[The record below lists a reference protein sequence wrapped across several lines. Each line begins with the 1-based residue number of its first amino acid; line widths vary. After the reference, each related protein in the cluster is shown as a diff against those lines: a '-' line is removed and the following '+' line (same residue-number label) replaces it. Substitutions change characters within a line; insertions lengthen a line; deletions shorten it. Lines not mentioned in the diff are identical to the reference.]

1 MNWKKTLLFISTAIG
16 TTTLAFHVINKFI
29 FNASDEHSEED
40 ESNYYNWKFGNIY
53 YKKEGTGSPVLLIH
67 DLNHYSSSMEWD
79 KVIGT
84 LSKEHTVYT
93 IDLLGCGKSDKP
105 AITYTCYLYVQLL
118 TDFIRDIIGEKTDIV
133 ATGASASFVTAACQN
148 IADQI
153 DHIILVCPESTHAL
167 AKVKIHEVLTRKNR
181 YKRLVF
187 ILVLFSLVL
196 LVGILGFGLT
206 KEKEKKVQKT
216 EQFVSSQKVVLVN
229 GGCENMQTNPLKE
242 ETDEQMIK
250 AVKDYYTEK
259 KADTEFVEMYDHFK
273 IYTKS
278 GKYKDTYVAFVRYDM
293 KIKDIYTEVP
303 GLGTLYVKKDSQGN
317 YQITQ
322 QVKKKEIREYINRIA
337 EHEDVQALMNQ
348 THESYQKAVG
358 SDALLKEALDDLKD
372 AYENSIGN

>member
-167 AKVKIHEVLTRKNR
+167 AKAPNHKSKLS
-181 YKRLVF
+181 
-187 ILVLFSLVL
+187 LFSSFLH
-196 LVGILGFGLT
+196 I
-206 KEKEKKVQKT
+206 
-216 EQFVSSQKVVLVN
+216 VS
-229 GGCENMQTNPLKE
+229 TP
-242 ETDEQMIK
+242 
-250 AVKDYYTEK
+250 
-259 KADTEFVEMYDHFK
+259 
-273 IYTKS
+273 
-278 GKYKDTYVAFVRYDM
+278 
-293 KIKDIYTEVP
+293 
-303 GLGTLYVKKDSQGN
+303 
-317 YQITQ
+317 
-322 QVKKKEIREYINRIA
+322 
-337 EHEDVQALMNQ
+337 
-348 THESYQKAVG
+348 
-358 SDALLKEALDDLKD
+358 
-372 AYENSIGN
+372 

>member
-167 AKVKIHEVLTRKNR
+167 AKAPNHKLKLLAKIINIPIYGT
-181 YKRLVF
+181 F
-187 ILVLFSLVL
+187 IYN
-196 LVGILGFGLT
+196 VGARNTALSDSAECKYLYASILGHYTTVNVAHCLEGLT
-206 KEKEKKVQKT
+206 TSIAVITGKNAPET
-216 EQFVSSQKVVLVN
+216 SQK
-229 GGCENMQTNPLKE
+229 
-242 ETDEQMIK
+242 
-250 AVKDYYTEK
+250 ATEYCHILPSI
-259 KADTEFVEMYDHFK
+259 EHL
-273 IYTKS
+273 
-278 GKYKDTYVAFVRYDM
+278 
-293 KIKDIYTEVP
+293 EVP
-303 GLGTLYVKKDSQGN
+303 GSGLLPQRENATAFLE
-317 YQITQ
+317 QI
-322 QVKKKEIREYINRIA
+322 
-337 EHEDVQALMNQ
+337 DLLL
-348 THESYQKAVG
+348 
-358 SDALLKEALDDLKD
+358 SD
-372 AYENSIGN
+372 NC

>member
-1 MNWKKTLLFISTAIG
+1 MNWKKTFLFISTAIG

-29 FNASDEHSEED
+29 FNTSDEHSEED

-153 DHIILVCPESTHAL
+153 DHIILVCPESIHAL
-167 AKVKIHEVLTRKNR
+167 AKAPNHKSKLLAKIINIPIYGT
-181 YKRLVF
+181 F
-187 ILVLFSLVL
+187 IYN
-196 LVGILGFGLT
+196 VGARNTALSDSAECKYLYASILGHYTTVNVAHCLEGLT
-206 KEKEKKVQKT
+206 TSIAVITGK
-216 EQFVSSQKVVLVN
+216 N
-229 GGCENMQTNPLKE
+229 AP
-242 ETDEQMIK
+242 ET
-250 AVKDYYTEK
+250 
-259 KADTEFVEMYDHFK
+259 
-273 IYTKS
+273 S
-278 GKYKDTYVAFVRYDM
+278 
-293 KIKDIYTEVP
+293 
-303 GLGTLYVKKDSQGN
+303 
-317 YQITQ
+317 
-322 QVKKKEIREYINRIA
+322 
-337 EHEDVQALMNQ
+337 
-348 THESYQKAVG
+348 
-358 SDALLKEALDDLKD
+358 
-372 AYENSIGN
+372 

>member
-1 MNWKKTLLFISTAIG
+1 MKA
-16 TTTLAFHVINKFI
+16 
-29 FNASDEHSEED
+29 
-40 ESNYYNWKFGNIY
+40 
-53 YKKEGTGSPVLLIH
+53 
-67 DLNHYSSSMEWD
+67 
-79 KVIGT
+79 
-84 LSKEHTVYT
+84 
-93 IDLLGCGKSDKP
+93 
-105 AITYTCYLYVQLL
+105 
-118 TDFIRDIIGEKTDIV
+118 
-133 ATGASASFVTAACQN
+133 
-148 IADQI
+148 
-153 DHIILVCPESTHAL
+153 
-167 AKVKIHEVLTRKNR
+167 KIHEVLTRKNR

-278 GKYKDTYVAFVRYDM
+278 GKYKD
-293 KIKDIYTEVP
+293 IYTEVP

-348 THESYQKAVG
+348 TQESYQKAVS
-358 SDALLKEALDDLKD
+358 SDALLKEALDELKD

>member
-84 LSKEHTVYT
+84 LSKGHTVYT

-153 DHIILVCPESTHAL
+153 GHIILVCPESIRTL
-167 AKVKIHEVLTRKNR
+167 AKAPN
-181 YKRLVF
+181 
-187 ILVLFSLVL
+187 
-196 LVGILGFGLT
+196 
-206 KEKEKKVQKT
+206 
-216 EQFVSSQKVVLVN
+216 
-229 GGCENMQTNPLKE
+229 
-242 ETDEQMIK
+242 
-250 AVKDYYTEK
+250 
-259 KADTEFVEMYDHFK
+259 
-273 IYTKS
+273 
-278 GKYKDTYVAFVRYDM
+278 
-293 KIKDIYTEVP
+293 
-303 GLGTLYVKKDSQGN
+303 
-317 YQITQ
+317 
-322 QVKKKEIREYINRIA
+322 QVKAARKYYKSSYIWNI
-337 EHEDVQALMNQ
+337 HL
-348 THESYQKAVG
+348 
-358 SDALLKEALDDLKD
+358 
-372 AYENSIGN
+372 

>member
-1 MNWKKTLLFISTAIG
+1 M
-16 TTTLAFHVINKFI
+16 
-29 FNASDEHSEED
+29 
-40 ESNYYNWKFGNIY
+40 
-53 YKKEGTGSPVLLIH
+53 
-67 DLNHYSSSMEWD
+67 
-79 KVIGT
+79 
-84 LSKEHTVYT
+84 
-93 IDLLGCGKSDKP
+93 
-105 AITYTCYLYVQLL
+105 
-118 TDFIRDIIGEKTDIV
+118 
-133 ATGASASFVTAACQN
+133 
-148 IADQI
+148 
-153 DHIILVCPESTHAL
+153 
-167 AKVKIHEVLTRKNR
+167 KVKIHEVLTRKNR

-187 ILVLFSLVL
+187 ILVLFLLVL

-348 THESYQKAVG
+348 THESYQKGVG